1 MKSTSQFV
9 GACFSHE
16 ELIGGCLPGKKQG
29 RNRYRNACE
38 RKRQKTKDSCHLE
51 DCGYCA
57 KARKA
62 LEELYAEN
70 PGYREVPIR
79 MIEESREPELADQ
92 YDYYAVPS
100 FFDGK
105 EKLFEAHLFMSYEDI
120 RDEVRRV
127 LDYALSSPKA
137 AEEL

>member
-1 MKSTSQFV
+1 MT
-9 GACFSHE
+9 
-16 ELIGGCLPGKKQG
+16 ELKQLTMF
-29 RNRYRNACE
+29 YL
-38 RKRQKTKDSCHLE
+38 D

-57 KARKA
+57 KARRA
-62 LEELYAEN
+62 LEELYTEN

-127 LDYALSSPKA
+127 LDYAISAPEA
-137 AEEL
+137 VTEP

>member
-1 MKSTSQFV
+1 MTGFD
-9 GACFSHE
+9 
-16 ELIGGCLPGKKQG
+16 GGFGFQAKVDCLLDLPAGPGSSLSGILLGYEGGYTQG
-29 RNRYRNACE
+29 RTDHVRA
-38 RKRQKTKDSCHLE
+38 
-51 DCGYCA
+51 
-57 KARKA
+57 A
-62 LEELYAEN
+62 LFELHDLH
-70 PGYREVPIR
+70 
-79 MIEESREPELADQ
+79 MLQEPELAEQ